1 MVKMKDSGIEWI
13 GEIPE
18 KWKTVPIYT
27 CTSEITQKN
36 FDLKEKRALKFTY
49 GNIVDKNNFNID
61 EDPALTQTASN
72 YLVVKPNDIV
82 INGLNLNYD
91 FVTQRVGMVNNNG
104 IITSAYIGIRPNQ
117 AAVIPKYLLYLF
129 KTYDAEK
136 AFHNMGGG
144 VRKILNYSE
153 LKKEKVILPSVVQQ
167 RAIIE
172 FLDKKC
178 TEINDLSNQVKKEI
192 NALQKYRKAVITKA
206 VTKGVNASLPMKNSG
221 IEWLGNISN
230 EAIVTKLKFILTS
243 PMKYGAN
250 EAGIEYSSE
259 LPRYIRIT
267 DITTDSKLKKNNKL
281 SLSKEQAREYILK
294 DKTILFARS
303 GGTVGKTFFY
313 RENMGLAAFAGYL
326 ISANVDEDKA
336 CPEFVYYY
344 TQSSPY
350 EKWKDQIFS
359 QATIQNIGADKY
371 SNMPIPIFKKI
382 DYQKKIVSY
391 LNSKTKQ
398 IDKVIQ
404 LKQNQLALLSD
415 YKNSLIFEYVTGKKQ
430 IPNVGEK

>member
-18 KWKTVPIYT
+18 KWKAVPIYT

-178 TEINDLSNQVKKEI
+178 IEIDNTSIKIQKEI
-192 NALQKYRKAVITKA
+192 NTLQEYRKSVITKA
-206 VTKGVNASLPMKNSG
+206 VTKGLDDNVPMKNSG
-221 IEWLGNISN
+221 YTWIGKMPEDWKL
-230 EAIVTKLKFILTS
+230 EKLKYLTFKVQKGLS
-243 PMKYGAN
+243 PQYQAKGTTNIITQATFSKGYWDQ
-250 EAGIEYSSE
+250 SSVKKA
-259 LPRYIRIT
+259 IT
-267 DITTDSKLKKNNKL
+267 SYKDKKLNLVKKNDVLLATTGGGVLGKTYFLKKDTNYVASADVAFIRGNDKEVVNKL
-281 SLSKEQAREYILK
+281 IYYC
-294 DKTILFARS
+294 LFINYDLLNGIMAQGSTNQLHLNIDRLRNFQLPIGS
-303 GGTVGKTFFY
+303 
-313 RENMGLAAFAGYL
+313 
-326 ISANVDEDKA
+326 I
-336 CPEFVYYY
+336 
-344 TQSSPY
+344 
-350 EKWKDQIFS
+350 EKQ
-359 QATIQNIGADKY
+359 Q
-371 SNMPIPIFKKI
+371 
-382 DYQKKIVSY
+382 KIVNY
-391 LNSKTKQ
+391 LDEKTAQ
-398 IDKVIQ
+398 IDKLVTQKQQQ
-404 LKQNQLALLSD
+404 LSFLSK

-430 IPNVGEK
+430 VPSNVGEE